1 MTIDQI
7 INCID
12 NGWNLTDDNKKQL
25 AAEVRRLRERERV
38 LVKALSIDLID
49 YACLYAERLMIDMD
63 AEQDYGRKT
72 VLRQRIDEIFAMAIK
87 ARAALEAVKE

>member
-12 NGWNLTDDNKKQL
+12 NGWNLTDDNKRQL
-25 AAEVRRLRERERV
+25 AAEVRLLKERERV
-38 LVKALSIDLID
+38 LVKALRFYADSEWNND
-49 YACLYAERLMIDMD
+49 YPGGI
-63 AEQDYGRKT
+63 T
-72 VLRQRIDEIFAMAIK
+72 VRENGKMWLDTGDF